1 MIHSIVNH
9 CTITIV
15 LRLRNVDLRFLTKEK
30 FTFQIIRVMSERHPS
45 RAYTAELERRFKDA
59 EGVFVQSHPA
69 EVSWRSRPVSAPQL
83 F

>member
-9 CTITIV
+9 CTINMI
-15 LRLRNVDLRFLTKEK
+15 LRLHNVDLRFLTKEN

-45 RAYTAELERRFKDA
+45 RTYTAELERRFKDA

-69 EVSWRSRPVSAPQL
+69 EVSWRSHPVSAPQL